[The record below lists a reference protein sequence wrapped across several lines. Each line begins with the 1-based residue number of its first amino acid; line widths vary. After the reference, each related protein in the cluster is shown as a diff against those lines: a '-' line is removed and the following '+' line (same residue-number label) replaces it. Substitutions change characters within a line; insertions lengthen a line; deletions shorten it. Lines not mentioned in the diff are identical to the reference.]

1 MSAHRVG
8 WIAAWCALLFAP
20 VAASA
25 QLSVFPV
32 QDLAFGQLQAGI
44 SSTITVDDAARR
56 AEFDIRGSGTYTLN
70 VILPTQMVS
79 SQGKLLP
86 LSFNSTSGRYR
97 WPRLGWNF
105 NFDPATPTTV
115 WIPFWETGVTV
126 YLGGTASPG
135 ANQPPGLYTA
145 TITVQISNSG
155 T

>member
-8 WIAAWCALLFAP
+8 GIVAWCALLFAP
-20 VAASA
+20 AAASA

-44 SSTITVDDAARR
+44 ASTITVSDAARR
-56 AEFDIRGSGTYTLN
+56 AELDIRGKGTFTLD
-70 VILPTQMVS
+70 VILPTRMVS
-79 SQGKLLP
+79 AQGKTFP
-86 LSFNSTSGRYR
+86 LSFSNTSGQYR
-97 WPRLGWNF
+97 WPRLGLSFSF
-105 NFDPATPTTV
+105 NPNTPTTI
-115 WIPFWETGVTV
+115 WIPFWESGATV

-135 ANQPPGLYTA
+135 PNQPPGLYTA